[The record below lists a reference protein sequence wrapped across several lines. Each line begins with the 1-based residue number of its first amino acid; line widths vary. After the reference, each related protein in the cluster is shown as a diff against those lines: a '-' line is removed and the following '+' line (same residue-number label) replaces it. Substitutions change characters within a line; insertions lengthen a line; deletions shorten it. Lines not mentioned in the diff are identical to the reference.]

1 MADSDFSVKAR
12 INADTSNFDKGMKD
26 AQNSANSLSNT
37 FSNLQSTINNVF
49 KFAGIAVG
57 AKALFD
63 FGKKAVSAAD
73 DANRHFKMLE
83 STIKVTGASSWTS
96 SEDLESMAK
105 SYAKST
111 NYSVTEVEKM
121 QTVLL
126 GFKNISGDTFKSAS
140 DAILDMSSVMGMDL
154 TSAVQTVGKA
164 LDDPVKGLDSL
175 RRQGFAFTDEQKEE
189 LAQLV
194 KNGEQMKA
202 QQIILNELATTY
214 GGAAQEGQSAFA
226 QFQHSMDDVYETIG
240 NKLMP
245 IVNSFM
251 SLLAKLGENIAKF
264 LNSSEFN
271 KFATILAGV
280 LSKVKDALS
289 NIINYISNVFTEIK
303 EIFAEVDFSP
313 FLGIIDT
320 VIGLIQAVFEKAKEM
335 FDKTKEQFKSIMSS
349 IVKTINPEQITNVIN
364 KIIDVFWYL
373 YDMLQKIQEQIRE
386 KVLDK
391 IMEAWE
397 WIKGLFEE
405 SNNALAESGYKISSW
420 VDYIYYNLNNAF
432 KMIQDFFGLIS
443 ALINGDWSVAWEYA
457 KLMFFRFCDGI
468 LTSLSTVLNA
478 FPSLLNGLI
487 DGINSIVEGINKL
500 RKLVGESPYALI
512 EPFKGIDLSEE
523 WGVSDAIEEIENN
536 IKEMTGKTADIS
548 IKELTGISDKSKG
561 MTAQF
566 LKDME
571 KTSNASKKTGKDVKN
586 NIGGGFESSE
596 EKLSDFDKALK
607 TLKKT
612 FEEEAE
618 GFDDF
623 FVDTFGTMQS
633 MGLSAIS
640 SIGSALVESEDVWQD
655 MGAVAVE
662 SIASILEGLSKE
674 LMARAALNASMM
686 NYAGAA
692 AAMAGAT
699 LALAGAGALKSVAN
713 QMKSVADSAKEANV
727 SVENIK
733 NNFSD
738 ILKNTKDF
746 GSFASGFT
754 GLQKTFSSASEDLTK
769 QSEKY
774 TEEIR
779 EESKLYNNMKDTLSW
794 LVATY
799 YKGSSNMVTNYFEK
813 GYFIATDKKVKEMRN
828 TLAEYEEKFGERLT
842 REKTG
847 KTDFRLKIEKEGERT
862 KVYKDYKKEKFVE
875 DVMSHFSDLSKEYN
889 GQVEKA
895 QAAYDEAL
903 KNMNSYA
910 AQVLESFKSTNEE
923 LVDVIDTMDFFLERS
938 NAGDNMGK
946 IIGENIKSGILNSVY
961 DARNSLINMGSE
973 LSNLLFSSI
982 SEGSTKSSFLSEMKN
997 YIKESVLKLTVY
1009 TEGLAESM
1017 SSISQK
1023 IISAIYSGDVSL
1035 AKTAK
1040 NDVKKLWD
1048 ETKEMAKQAEE
1059 FVNEIFDEIED
1070 NAESLVDTIEDMVS
1084 TIGDEIVNAL
1094 SESLTQGDF
1103 LETMKNYIRKMV
1115 IQTVVYTESLK
1126 TEIEAIG
1133 KAISTGIAEG
1143 FTETGLHEIKR
1154 DLSYVFDQATRA
1166 MDKVDN
1172 LFNNVFSG
1180 YATGTNNATAG
1191 LHLVGEAG
1199 PELVRFRGGEQVL
1212 NTANTQ
1218 KALEGSAGNVNN
1230 WTVNFNNMQDTSAYV
1245 MMEQLKDYRR
1255 QMAIDGIF

>member
-96 SEDLESMAK
+96 SEDLENMAK

-289 NIINYISNVFTEIK
+289 NIITYISNVFTEIK

-432 KMIQDFFGLIS
+432 KMVQDFFGLIS

-571 KTSNASKKTGKDVKN
+571 KTSDASKKTGKDVKN

-623 FVDTFGTMQS
+623 FVDTFGTMQT
-633 MGLSAIS
+633 MGISAIS

-662 SIASILEGLSKE
+662 SIATILEGLSKE

-699 LALAGAGALKSVAN
+699 AALVGAGALKAVAN

-727 SVENIK
+727 SIENIK
-733 NNFSD
+733 NNFND

-754 GLQKTFSSASEDLTK
+754 GLQKTLSATSETLTEISNKYGQDL
-769 QSEKY
+769 
-774 TEEIR
+774 
-779 EESKLYNNMKDTLSW
+779 KLYERYAEMQ
-794 LVATY
+794 
-799 YKGSSNMVTNYFEK
+799 NMVSNLKWGRVESPEQYYSRLVKELENYKDIVGNIKLTLDNYGNAIYDFN
-813 GYFIATDKKVKEMRN
+813 GKKVV
-828 TLAEYEEKFGERLT
+828 
-842 REKTG
+842 TG
-847 KTDFRLKIEKEGERT
+847 INYIGSELSS
-862 KVYKDYKKEKFVE
+862 YLQNLYAKK
-875 DVMSHFSDLSKEYN
+875 Y
-889 GQVEKA
+889 QYVEKNA
-895 QAAYDEAL
+895 ELVKKTQQAYDEAL
-903 KNMNSYA
+903 KNLNSYSE
-910 AQVLESFKSTNEE
+910 QVLTSFKESNQD
-923 LVDVIDTMDFFLERS
+923 LIDVINVMDLFLSRS

-1023 IISAIYSGDVSL
+1023 IISAIYSGDVNL

-1048 ETKEMAKQAEE
+1048 ETKEMAKQAEG

-1133 KAISTGIAEG
+1133 KAISTGIQEG

-1180 YATGTNNATAG
+1180 YATGTNSATAG

>member
-57 AKALFD
+57 TKALFD

-96 SEDLESMAK
+96 SEDLENMAK

-432 KMIQDFFGLIS
+432 KMVQDFFGLIS

-536 IKEMTGKTADIS
+536 IKEMTGKTAEVS

-561 MTAQF
+561 VTEQF

-612 FEEEAE
+612 FEEESE

-633 MGLSAIS
+633 MGISAIS
-640 SIGSALVESEDVWQD
+640 SIGSALVEGEDVWKD

-699 LALAGAGALKSVAN
+699 AALVGAGALKAVAN

-733 NNFSD
+733 NNFND

-754 GLQKTFSSASEDLTK
+754 GLQKTLSSTSETLSEINDKYGQDLK
-769 QSEKY
+769 LYERYKEMQSMEQNFEWRKDDSELTYVTRLVKELEKY
-774 TEEIR
+774 
-779 EESKLYNNMKDTLSW
+779 KD
-794 LVATY
+794 VAGNIELN
-799 YKGSSNMVTNYFEK
+799 YKGVFKFDGKEVDSYGRLHQALQYYFMDLYQEK
-813 GYFIATDKKVKEMRN
+813 YQ
-828 TLAEYEEKFGERLT
+828 Y
-842 REKTG
+842 
-847 KTDFRLKIEKEGERT
+847 
-862 KVYKDYKKEKFVE
+862 
-875 DVMSHFSDLSKEYN
+875 
-889 GQVEKA
+889 VEKNA
-895 QAAYDEAL
+895 ELVKKTQQAYEEAL
-903 KNMNSYA
+903 KNLNSYSE
-910 AQVLESFKSTNEE
+910 QVLISFKESNQD
-923 LVDVIDTMDFFLERS
+923 LIDVINVMDLFLSRS

-961 DARNSLINMGSE
+961 DARNSLIGMGSE

-1023 IISAIYSGDVSL
+1023 IISAIYSGDVNL

-1048 ETKEMAKQAEE
+1048 ETKEMAKQAEG

>member
-1 MADSDFSVKAR
+1 MADSDFSVKA
-12 INADTSNFDKGMKD
+12 IISADTKNFDKGMKD
-26 AQNSANSLSNT
+26 AQNSANSLSKT

-57 AKALFD
+57 TKALFD

-96 SEDLESMAK
+96 SKDLENMAK

-164 LDDPVKGLDSL
+164 LDDPIKGLDSL

-226 QFQHSMDDVYETIG
+226 QFQHSMDEVYETIG

-245 IVNSFM
+245 IVKSFM
-251 SLLAKLGENIAKF
+251 SLLAKLGENIVKF

-289 NIINYISNVFTEIK
+289 NIITYISNVFTEIE

-320 VIGLIQAVFEKAKEM
+320 IVGLIQAIFEKAKEM
-335 FDKTKEQFKSIMSS
+335 FEKTKEQFKSIMSS
-349 IVKTINPEQITNVIN
+349 IVKIINPEQITNVVN

-373 YDMLQKIQEQIRE
+373 YEMLQKINDQIRE

-397 WIKGLFEE
+397 WIKELFEE
-405 SNNALAESGYKISSW
+405 SNKTLAESGYKISSW

-432 KMIQDFFGLIS
+432 KMIQDFFGLIG
-443 ALINGDWSVAWEYA
+443 ALISGDWSVAWEYA

-468 LTSLSTVLNA
+468 LTSLSTLLNA
-478 FPSLLNGLI
+478 FPSLLNGLT
-487 DGINSIVEGINKL
+487 DGINSIIEGINKL

-512 EPFKGIDLSEE
+512 EPFKGLDLSEE

-548 IKELTGISDKSKG
+548 IKELTGISDKSKDV
-561 MTAQF
+561 TAQF

-571 KTSNASKKTGKDVKN
+571 KTSNASKKTGKDVRN

-612 FEEEAE
+612 FEDEAE

-623 FVDTFGTMQS
+623 FVDTFGTMQT

-655 MGAVAVE
+655 MGVVAVE
-662 SIASILEGLSKE
+662 SIATILDGLAKE

-699 LALAGAGALKSVAN
+699 AALVGAGALRAVVS
-713 QMKSVADSAKEANV
+713 QMKSVADSAKQADT
-727 SVENIK
+727 SVQNIK
-733 NNFSD
+733 NSFNE
-738 ILKNTKDF
+738 ILSGTKDF
-746 GSFASGFT
+746 SSFASGFIT
-754 GLQKTFSSASEDLTK
+754 LNKTLTVT
-769 QSEKY
+769 SEKLTDETVRWSEETREASKAYNELMGAAKIVESNVFAGTKKDREAMNVLHQYKNYIGEIQILYSEAWGKLFKTSNSPY
-774 TEEIR
+774 TSRI
-779 EESKLYNNMKDTLSW
+779 SKLGN
-794 LVATY
+794 
-799 YKGSSNMVTNYFEK
+799 
-813 GYFIATDKKVKEMRN
+813 FIKNQFSTDAKAYV
-828 TLAEYEEKFGERLT
+828 
-842 REKTG
+842 
-847 KTDFRLKIEKEGERT
+847 
-862 KVYKDYKKEKFVE
+862 
-875 DVMSHFSDLSKEYN
+875 

-895 QAAYDEAL
+895 QAAYEEAL

-910 AQVLESFKSTNEE
+910 EQTLEAFKESNQE
-923 LVDVIDTMDFFLERS
+923 LIDVIDVMDLFLARS
-938 NAGDNMGK
+938 NTGDNLGG
-946 IIGENIKSGILNSVY
+946 IIGENIKNGILNSVY
-961 DARNSLINMGSE
+961 STRNDLISMGTE
-973 LSNLLFSSI
+973 LSSILFSSI
-982 SEGSTKSSFLSEMKN
+982 SEGSTQTSFLTEMKN
-997 YIKESVLKLTVY
+997 YIKESVLKLTIY

-1040 NDVKKLWD
+1040 NDVKKLWE
-1048 ETKEMAKQAEE
+1048 ETKEMAKQAEG
-1059 FVNEIFDEIED
+1059 FINEIFDEIED
-1070 NAESLVDTIEDMVS
+1070 NAESLIDSVEDMIS
-1084 TIGDEIVNAL
+1084 TIGDEIVNTL
-1094 SESLTQGDF
+1094 SESLSQGDF

-1133 KAISTGIAEG
+1133 KAISTGIQEG

-1172 LFNNVFSG
+1172 LFDNVFSG
-1180 YATGTNNATAG
+1180 YATGTNNATSG

-1199 PELVRFRGGEQVL
+1199 PELVKFRGGEQVL
-1212 NTANTQ
+1212 NAANTQ
-1218 KALEGSAGNVNN
+1218 KALEGAGGNVNN
-1230 WTVNFNNMQDTSAYV
+1230 WNVTFNNMQDTSAYV

>member
-12 INADTSNFDKGMKD
+12 ITADTSNFDKGMKD

-37 FSNLQSTINNVF
+37 FSNLQSTVSKVF

-57 AKALFD
+57 TKALFD

-73 DANRHFKMLE
+73 DANRHFRMLE

-96 SEDLESMAK
+96 SEDLEKMAK

-164 LDDPVKGLDSL
+164 LDDPIKGLDSL

-289 NIINYISNVFTEIK
+289 NIITYISNVFTEIK

-320 VIGLIQAVFEKAKEM
+320 IIGLIQAIFEKAKEM
-335 FDKTKEQFKSIMSS
+335 FERTKEQFKSIMSS
-349 IVKTINPEQITNVIN
+349 IVKIINPEQITNVVN

-373 YDMLQKIQEQIRE
+373 YEMLQKINDQIRE

-397 WIKGLFEE
+397 WIKGIFEE

-420 VDYIYYNLNNAF
+420 VDFIYYNLNNAF
-432 KMIQDFFGLIS
+432 KMVQDFFGLIG

-487 DGINSIVEGINKL
+487 DGINSVIEGINKL

-512 EPFKGIDLSEE
+512 EPFKGLDLSEE
-523 WGVSDAIEEIENN
+523 WGVSDAIKEIEDN
-536 IKEMTGKTADIS
+536 IKEMTGKSADIS

-561 MTAQF
+561 VTEQF

-571 KTSNASKKTGKDVKN
+571 KTSSASKKTGKDVGK
-586 NIGGGFESSE
+586 NIGGGFANAE
-596 EKLSDFDKALK
+596 EELSDFDKALK
-607 TLKKT
+607 QLKKT
-612 FEEEAE
+612 FEDEAE

-623 FVDTFGTMQS
+623 FVDTFGTMQT
-633 MGLSAIS
+633 MGISAIS
-640 SIGSALVESEDVWQD
+640 AVGSALVEGEDAWQD
-655 MGAVAVE
+655 LGAVAVE
-662 SIASILEGLSKE
+662 SIATILEGLSKE

-713 QMKSVADSAKEANV
+713 QMKSVASSAKEADV
-727 SVENIK
+727 SIENIK

-754 GLQKTFSSASEDLTK
+754 GLQKTLSSTSETLLE
-769 QSEKY
+769 QSTKY
-774 TEEIR
+774 TQEVRDQYKIYQNMGTALR
-779 EESKLYNNMKDTLSW
+779 TLNQTRKGKTMFVSSKAL
-794 LVATY
+794 
-799 YKGSSNMVTNYFEK
+799 
-813 GYFIATDKKVKEMRN
+813 KEMRETFN
-828 TLAEYEEKFGERLT
+828 AFSEYFGEGAVEKKYIWNDKVRYYIGDKEFKNIDKLT
-842 REKTG
+842 DYIMG
-847 KTDFRLKIEKEGERT
+847 KFSNTDL
-862 KVYKDYKKEKFVE
+862 
-875 DVMSHFSDLSKEYN
+875 LKEYN

-895 QAAYDEAL
+895 QAAYNEAL

-910 AQVLESFKSTNEE
+910 AQVLESFKSTNQE

-973 LSNLLFSSI
+973 LSNLLFNSI
-982 SEGSTKSSFLSEMKN
+982 SEGSTQSSFLSEMKN

-1048 ETKEMAKQAEE
+1048 ETKEMAKQAES
-1059 FVNEIFDEIED
+1059 FINEIFDEIED
-1070 NAESLVDTIEDMVS
+1070 NAESLVDSVEDMM
-1084 TIGDEIVNAL
+1084 TNIADEIVNAL
-1094 SESLTQGDF
+1094 SEGLGQGDF

-1126 TEIEAIG
+1126 SEIEAIG

-1154 DLSYVFDQATRA
+1154 DLSYVFDQATKA
-1166 MDKVDN
+1166 MDKVDS
-1172 LFNNVFSG
+1172 LFDNVFSG

-1218 KALEGSAGNVNN
+1218 KALEGSAGNINN

>member
-1 MADSDFSVKAR
+1 MADSDFSVKAT
-12 INADTSNFDKGMKD
+12 ISANTSNFDKGMKD

-96 SEDLESMAK
+96 SEDLENMAK

-289 NIINYISNVFTEIK
+289 NIITYISNVFTEIK

-313 FLGIIDT
+313 FLNIIDT
-320 VIGLIQAVFEKAKEM
+320 VIGLIQAVFEKAKEQ
-335 FDKTKEQFKSIMSS
+335 FDKAKEQFKSIMSS
-349 IVKTINPEQITNVIN
+349 IVKTINPEQIKNVIN

-373 YDMLQKIQEQIRE
+373 YDMLQKINEQIRE

-432 KMIQDFFGLIS
+432 KMVQDFFGLIS

-468 LTSLSTVLNA
+468 LTSLSTVINA

-487 DGINSIVEGINKL
+487 DGINSVIEGINKL

-512 EPFKGIDLSEE
+512 EPFKGLDLSEE
-523 WGVSDAIEEIENN
+523 WGVSDAIKDIEDN

-571 KTSNASKKTGKDVKN
+571 KTSNASKKTGKDVRN

-623 FVDTFGTMQS
+623 FVDTFGTMQT
-633 MGLSAIS
+633 MGISAIS

-662 SIASILEGLSKE
+662 SIATILEGLSKE

-699 LALAGAGALKSVAN
+699 AALVGAGALKAVAN
-713 QMKSVADSAKEANV
+713 QMKSVADSAKEADV
-727 SVENIK
+727 SIENIK
-733 NNFSD
+733 NNFND

-754 GLQKTFSSASEDLTK
+754 GLQKTLSSTSKTLLE
-769 QSEKY
+769 QSTKY
-774 TEEIR
+774 TQEIR
-779 EESKLYNNMKDTLSW
+779 DQSKIYQNMGSALSTLKQ
-794 LVATY
+794 LREGAKTPFI
-799 YKGSSNMVTNYFEK
+799 SSR
-813 GYFIATDKKVKEMRN
+813 ALKEMRE
-828 TLAEYEEKFGERLT
+828 TFSEFSEYFGEGT
-842 REKTG
+842 VEKKFTWNNKVRYFVGDKEFKTFDKLNDYIMG
-847 KTDFRLKIEKEGERT
+847 KFSNTDL
-862 KVYKDYKKEKFVE
+862 
-875 DVMSHFSDLSKEYN
+875 LKEYN
-889 GQVEKA
+889 GQVERA
-895 QAAYDEAL
+895 QAAYNEAL
-903 KNMNSYA
+903 NNMNSYA
-910 AQVLESFKSTNEE
+910 EQVLTSFKETNQE
-923 LVDVIDTMDFFLERS
+923 LVDVIDTMDFFLARS

-961 DARNSLINMGSE
+961 DARNSLIGMGSE

-982 SEGSTKSSFLSEMKN
+982 SEGSTKSSFLTEMKN

-1048 ETKEMAKQAEE
+1048 ETKEMAKQAEG

-1070 NAESLVDTIEDMVS
+1070 NAESLVDTVEDMVS

-1094 SESLTQGDF
+1094 SESLSQGDF

-1133 KAISTGIAEG
+1133 KAISTGIQEG

-1218 KALEGSAGNVNN
+1218 KALEGSTGNVNN
-1230 WTVNFNNMQDTSAYV
+1230 WNVTFNNIQDTSAYI